1 MAEVLRAVR
10 RLAAILAAA
19 LLVLLT
25 GCGAQ
30 PQIRPVTGGSDGQ
43 VGAISLADAMFDYQG
58 PVGGDAV
65 YRPGDTVSL
74 RVTIINDGDAPDRL
88 VSVSSPIAG
97 GGVVNGDASIPAH
110 HTLAAGY
117 HKPVAAIALPNTT
130 RIDLRL
136 TDLKTE
142 IRSGLTYPVVF
153 TFARAGQL
161 QLQLRVDN
169 PDEPREPCPLPPNGR
184 PPLVFTAP
192 IGQAPRPP
200 TPSPPGC
207 SSVFERRPELIDVST
222 RVDGE
227 YNEVV
232 LRFEPGGDVP
242 FTSIEKI
249 DDGKVRVPDSNDRVQ
264 LAGKQALRVSVAPSE
279 LTDVAKKSLH
289 PDLPAIAEVRVLGTS
304 SSGET
309 ILGIG
314 ITGDGDVAPEVDNSR
329 TRTIIR
335 IKLPPYPPT
344 TERECGSIMLKP
356 EGAPENTF
364 RSEASGI
371 KATGTSCDVARDVAS
386 FAAGHI
392 SQPYDTP
399 TGYSCQIKDRDEGPA
414 RLVDYACQQ
423 AGAQVSFTVS

>member
-1 MAEVLRAVR
+1 VAEVFRPAQ
-10 RLAAILAAA
+10 RLAAVLVAA
-19 LLVLLT
+19 LLVLLA
-25 GCGAQ
+25 GCGAE
-30 PQIRPVTGGSDGQ
+30 PRIRPVTGGSEGR
-43 VGAISLADAMFDYQG
+43 VGAISLTDAMFDYQG
-58 PVGGDAV
+58 PVGGGAV
-65 YRPGDTVSL
+65 YRPGDTVSMQA
-74 RVTIINDGDAPDRL
+74 TIVNEGNLPDRL

-97 GGVVNGDASIPAH
+97 GGVVDGDASIPGH

-117 HKPVAAIALPNTT
+117 TKPVAAITLPDTT
-130 RIDLRL
+130 PIDLRL

-142 IRSGLTYPVVF
+142 IRAGLTYPVVF

-192 IGQAPRPP
+192 VGQAPPPP
-200 TPSPPGC
+200 TPAPPGC
-207 SSVFERRPELIDVST
+207 STIFERRPQLIDVSA

-232 LRFEPGGDVP
+232 LRFDPGGEVP
-242 FTSIEKI
+242 FASIDKI

-264 LAGKQALRVSVAPSE
+264 LAGKQALRVSVAPAE
-279 LTDVAKKSLH
+279 LGDVAKKSLR

-314 ITGDGDVAPEVDNSR
+314 ISGAGDVAAEVDNTR

-344 TERECGSIMLKP
+344 TKSECGSVILEPEHKP
-356 EGAPENTF
+356 LRTF
-364 RSEASGI
+364 ESEASGI
-371 KATGTSCDVARDVAS
+371 KATGTSCDVARDVAG

-392 SQPYDTP
+392 TQPYDTP
-399 TGYSCQIKDRDEGPA
+399 TGYSCRIEDRDKGPV
-414 RLVDYACQQ
+414 RLVDYTCQR
-423 AGAQVSFTVS
+423 ADAQVSFTVS